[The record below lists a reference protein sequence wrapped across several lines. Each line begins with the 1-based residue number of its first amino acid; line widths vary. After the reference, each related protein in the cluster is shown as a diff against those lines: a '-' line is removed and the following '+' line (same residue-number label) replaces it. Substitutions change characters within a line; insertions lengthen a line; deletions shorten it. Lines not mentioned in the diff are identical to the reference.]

1 MQKRKGKNDLIK
13 IPNHLAV
20 IMDGNGRWAKKRFLP
35 RKAGHRAGAEKLKK
49 FVEWC
54 VDFKIKHLTVYAFST
69 ENWQRPSDEV
79 NALMN
84 LIGEFFK
91 KHRKELA
98 EEGVGLRFIGNLS
111 DLPEESLAVVQ
122 EIAEESKDR
131 DRIILHIALSYGGR
145 QEIVRAAQL
154 FAQDVIYDKTL
165 LNDLNIENFST
176 YLYTKDTPDPDL
188 LIRPGGEQRIS
199 NFLLWQLSYTEIYF
213 TDTLWP
219 DFTKDDLKKALIE
232 FADRERRYGKVKN

>member
-84 LIGEFFK
+84 LIGEF
-91 KHRKELA
+91 L
-98 EEGVGLRFIGNLS
+98 
-111 DLPEESLAVVQ
+111 
-122 EIAEESKDR
+122 
-131 DRIILHIALSYGGR
+131 
-145 QEIVRAAQL
+145 
-154 FAQDVIYDKTL
+154 
-165 LNDLNIENFST
+165 
-176 YLYTKDTPDPDL
+176 
-188 LIRPGGEQRIS
+188 
-199 NFLLWQLSYTEIYF
+199 
-213 TDTLWP
+213 
-219 DFTKDDLKKALIE
+219 
-232 FADRERRYGKVKN
+232 